1 MLDGAQLR
9 TAPRTRLPRSI
20 MSALATL
27 LTQLDLE
34 QLDADLYRGQ
44 NPDARRPRMFG
55 GHVASQALVAAART
69 VRGVLPHSLHAY
81 FLRAG
86 QTGVPVLYRV
96 ERTRD
101 GRSFSTRSV
110 IAEQDG
116 EAILQ
121 LSASFHVAEEGFEH
135 SESLA
140 DVPSPEESTSWTDWL
155 EPMAE
160 RLPPE
165 VFAERMRER
174 PIELR
179 FVDPVDIVKPGATP
193 PRQRVWCRAAGSV
206 PNDPL
211 VHRALLAYASDHTL
225 LSVVMRPHGITFM
238 SRGVMAASLD
248 HALWFHR
255 EFRADEWLLYEQVSP
270 TASGGRGLALGR
282 FYTQRGELIAS
293 VAQEGVVR
301 RARRD
306 SE

>member
-1 MLDGAQLR
+1 
-9 TAPRTRLPRSI
+9 
-20 MSALATL
+20 MSAALATL
-27 LTQLDLE
+27 LAQLDLE

-44 NPDARRPRMFG
+44 NPEARRPRMFG

-69 VRGVLPHSLHAY
+69 VRGVPAHSLHAY

-86 QTGVPVLYRV
+86 QPGVPVLYRV

-121 LSASFHVAEEGFEH
+121 LSASFHSAEPGYEH
-135 SESLA
+135 AEALA
-140 DVPSPEESTSWTDWL
+140 DVPPPEQCTGWEEWL

-160 RLPPE
+160 RLPPD

-179 FVDPVDIVKPGATP
+179 FVEPVDIVNPAPSGT
-193 PRQRVWCRAAGSV
+193 RQRVWCRAAAAL
-206 PNDPL
+206 PDDPL
-211 VHRALLAYASDHTL
+211 IHRALLTYASDHTL

-255 EFRADEWLLYEQVSP
+255 EVRADDWLLYEQVSP
-270 TASGGRGLALGR
+270 VAFGGRGLALGR
-282 FYTQRGELIAS
+282 FYTRAGALIAS
-293 VAQEGVVR
+293 VAQEGLVR
-301 RARRD
+301 RAPRA
-306 SE
+306 SAT